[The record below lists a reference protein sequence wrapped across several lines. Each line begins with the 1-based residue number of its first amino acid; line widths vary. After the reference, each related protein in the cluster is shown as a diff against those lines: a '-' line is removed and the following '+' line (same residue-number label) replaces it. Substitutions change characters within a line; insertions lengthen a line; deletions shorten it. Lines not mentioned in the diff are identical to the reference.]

1 MSGFFKVPNSVID
14 ELLKHLKPVEFTCL
28 MVVIRK
34 TRGWHKGSDPIA
46 LSQLQ
51 HLTGIGSK
59 ATIIRARAVL
69 SAGSVRLLE
78 ARKVRGKSTVYAL
91 GAGFDLPGIEAEF
104 SANLKRERFNYCT
117 SRKSKSEPLLVQK
130 VDSLHAVTSAE
141 TVHTKESLNK
151 NKEAEL
157 KAGKPVD
164 NYNNDKRRW
173 DNNYNKENALK
184 GEVKD
189 SLALD
194 NQGLKEAAK
203 MAGIE
208 IECGETSEKFRVR
221 LLGSLTRKVNY
232 ELQ

>member
-1 MSGFFKVPNSVID
+1 MSGFFKVPNPVID

-46 LSQLQ
+46 LSQFQ

-59 ATIIRARAVL
+59 ATIIRALAVL
-69 SAGSVRLLE
+69 SADSVRLLE

-104 SANLKRERFNYCT
+104 SANLKRERFNYYT
-117 SRKSKSEPLLVQK
+117 SRDSKSEPLLVQK
-130 VDSLHAVTSAE
+130 VDSLHAATSAK

-151 NKEAEL
+151 SKEAEL

-164 NYNNDKRRW
+164 NYN
-173 DNNYNKENALK
+173 KENGLTA
-184 GEVKD
+184 EVKD

-203 MAGIE
+203 IAGIE
-208 IECGETSEKFRVR
+208 IEAGETSDNFRVR
-221 LLGSLTRKVNY
+221 LLGSMTRGASDAM
-232 ELQ
+232 QS